1 MNNETVHRFLFR
13 KWQWEHFFSFRHK
26 NMTTNGLLPVYVSY
40 NILSISTRSSSDLY
54 ENQFVSQKKRR
65 KKDKITNQKENL
77 TRFLF
82 FLRRELERKLR
93 EDCWMAPHRQKK
105 LVANWRPGEHNYFT
119 PVYVCVLVRRWKE
132 MEGFNWWYF
141 ETEIHL

>member
-1 MNNETVHRFLFR
+1 MKRFTGFFFESDSENISFLFVTR
-13 KWQWEHFFSFRHK
+13 IWQRTVCYLFMFLTTFCQSQPDHRVTCTKINLCHK
-26 NMTTNGLLPVYVSY
+26 
-40 NILSISTRSSSDLY
+40 
-54 ENQFVSQKKRR
+54 KKRR
-65 KKDKITNQKENL
+65 KKDKITNQKESL